1 MGSGLFLQVLLTLY
15 GLGSIGLLGV
25 EGYTMVSGSGS
36 RVKEL
41 FFFFLRFG
49 VHGLCIVVVG
59 LSPGLRVIIG
69 VSVFRG
75 YLGLSEN

>member
-1 MGSGLFLQVLLTLY
+1 MLRGIPWYPVQ
-15 GLGSIGLLGV
+15 GLGSK
-25 EGYTMVSGSGS
+25 SC
-36 RVKEL
+36 

>member
-1 MGSGLFLQVLLTLY
+1 
-15 GLGSIGLLGV
+15 
-25 EGYTMVSGSGS
+25 MVSGSGS